1 MRLLALILLLVLA
14 CSPVP
19 APSLSATFTYDDG
32 KGQQVQ
38 LQGQEVKVTSPH
50 FEALQYS
57 LPSDNPARRVAEY
70 ETRIAQGQQAESGAR
85 IGVGQHQVA
94 ADSVPEARV
103 VLENLIPVADGIG
116 PDSAW
121 VGGRLGRQSA
131 ETGFWT
137 LTAAGTTYVLSDNP
151 PEAMKAGD
159 QVLVT
164 GQVDTDQM
172 SAANAGPVYKASQWR
187 VFKP

>member
-1 MRLLALILLLVLA
+1 MRLLPLLLALVLA

-19 APSLSATFTYDDG
+19 APSSSATFTYDDG

-38 LQGQEVKVTSPH
+38 LQGKEVKVTSPH
-50 FEALQYS
+50 FEAIQYS
-57 LPSDNPARRVAEY
+57 LPSDDPALRLAEF
-70 ETRIAQGQQAESGAR
+70 EKRIAQGQRAESGAR
-85 IGVGQHQVA
+85 IGAGQNQVA

-103 VLENLIPVADGIG
+103 VLEQLLPVVDGIG

-151 PEAMKAGD
+151 PAAVKAGD
-159 QVLVT
+159 QVVVT

-172 SAANAGPVYKASQWR
+172 SAANSGPVYKVSQWR
-187 VFKP
+187 IWKP